1 MDVKKISDDI
11 LEEISRKLDA
21 IIDRLNLLER
31 IFLEDPRYESL
42 AEPFRLTRIFL
53 NLYGEPLKVLS
64 RLRLAESYIK
74 RESIQ
79 RDEIARC
86 IIQVLAMRGPMNI
99 SAITREVKTMR
110 GKASRR
116 IIRER
121 LKMLEKEGVVLK
133 IEGRGKTR
141 TYGLVEDMEKKMG

>member
-141 TYGLVEDMEKKMG
+141 TYGLVEDMERKMG